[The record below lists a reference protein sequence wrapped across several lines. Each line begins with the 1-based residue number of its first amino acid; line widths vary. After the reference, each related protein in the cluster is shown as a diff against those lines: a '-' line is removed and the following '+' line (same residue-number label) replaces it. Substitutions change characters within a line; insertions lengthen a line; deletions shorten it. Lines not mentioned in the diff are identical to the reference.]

1 MGYKN
6 TLNLPKTKFP
16 MKANLVKKEPEILN
30 YWEKIDLYNYVQN
43 LRKGKKK
50 FVLHDGPPYANG
62 RIHIGTALN
71 KILKDFVVKY
81 KTMRGF
87 NSPYVPGW
95 DTHGLP
101 IEHKVTTEILGE
113 KAKSMS
119 KMEIRQ
125 KCAEY
130 AKKAIEDQKRDFMR
144 LGVRGRWAAP
154 YITLD
159 REYEAAVI
167 SIIKTLA
174 EKGLIYRGKK
184 PIFWC
189 PSCETA
195 LAEAEIEYKNHVS
208 PSIYVKFELNDEKN
222 THVIIWTTTPWTL
235 IANVAIAVHPDFIY
249 QKVKIDD
256 ENWIIAK
263 ELVGEVMKK
272 AGVNKYEIID
282 EFKGNDLEGRT
293 AKHPFINRNS
303 VIILA
308 DYVTIDTGTG
318 CVHTAPGHG
327 EEDYL
332 SGLRYNLPI
341 LSPVNNSGRFT
352 KEAGKYEGI
361 FVFDANKDIINDLQ
375 KSGKLVAQ
383 ENIEHSYPH
392 CWRCHNP
399 VIFRATEQW
408 FIGMDVNGLRNEVLE
423 KIDEVEWIP
432 SWGSNRIGS
441 MISERPDW
449 CISRQRIWGIPIP
462 AFYCKDCGEVI
473 LNPKVIE
480 HVENLIRENGTDIWF
495 EKNSKELLPEGFV
508 CPKCGSSNLEK
519 EEDILDVWID
529 SGASF
534 EAVLRKEE
542 ELTYPADMYLEGSD
556 QHRGWFHSSLILSV
570 AKHGAAPYKTVLT
583 HGFVKD
589 EEKRK
594 MSKSLGNVI
603 EPQRVIEKY
612 GADVLRLW
620 VASSDYTNDVS
631 VSMSILEQQV
641 DVYRKIRNT
650 LRFMLGNLSDFDPEK
665 DSVRYNELMELDK
678 VILSIFHRFLKNITE
693 YYEKYEFHKVYHA
706 INRFC
711 TVELSSLYLDILK
724 DRLYVEGATAIERR
738 SAQTV
743 MHEILVGLVKILAP
757 IMTFTMEEIYSYLP
771 NADRKYKT
779 IQAEE
784 WPEIKEEYINEDLE
798 RNWTILFDL
807 RDDVMKALERARNND
822 IIGHSLDAKI
832 LLKAKNEKIEKILKI
847 YEEELADLFIV
858 SQVELVKED
867 EDNFFEG
874 EEILV
879 KAVHAEGKKC
889 PRCWKY
895 FIPEDDTKELC
906 PRCER
911 VIKEFYLE

>member
-1 MGYKN
+1 MDYKN
-6 TLNLPKTKFP
+6 TLNLPKTNFP
-16 MKANLVKKEPEILN
+16 MKANLVKKEPEILK
-30 YWEKIDLYNYVQN
+30 YWEEIDLYNYVQN
-43 LRKGKKK
+43 LRKGRKK

-87 NSPYVPGW
+87 DSPYVPGW

-101 IEHKVTTEILGE
+101 IEHKVTTQVLGE
-113 KAKSMS
+113 KAKHMS
-119 KMEIRQ
+119 KMEIRR

-130 AKKAIEDQKRDFMR
+130 AMQAIEEQRKDFIR
-144 LGVRGRWAAP
+144 LGVRGRWEKP
-154 YITLD
+154 YLTLD
-159 REYEAAVI
+159 KNYEAAVI
-167 SIIKTLA
+167 SVIKTLV

-208 PSIYVKFELNDEKN
+208 PSIYVKFELKDEKN
-222 THVIIWTTTPWTL
+222 TYVIIWTTTPWTL
-235 IANVAIAVHPDFIY
+235 IANVAIAVHPDFTY
-249 QKVKIDD
+249 QKIKVGN
-256 ENWIIAK
+256 EFWIVAK
-263 ELVGEVMKK
+263 ELTEEVMKK
-272 AGVNKYEIID
+272 AGISNYEIVD
-282 EFKGNDLEGRT
+282 EIKGKELEGKV
-293 AKHPFINRNS
+293 AKHPFIDRDS

-327 EEDYL
+327 EEDYI
-332 SGLRYNLPI
+332 SGLKYNLPI
-341 LSPVNNSGRFT
+341 LSPVDNSGRFT
-352 KEAGKYEGI
+352 AEAGKYEGL
-361 FVFDANKDIINDLQ
+361 FVFDANKIIISDLQ
-375 KSGKLVAQ
+375 EIGKLVAS
-383 ENIEHSYPH
+383 EDIEHSYPH

-408 FIGMDVNGLRNEVLE
+408 FIGMDINDLRKEVLDKINEVQ
-423 KIDEVEWIP
+423 WIP

-462 AFYCKDCGEVI
+462 AFYCKDCGEIVFE
-473 LNPKVIE
+473 PKVIE
-480 HVENLIRENGTDIWF
+480 HVENLIKENGTDYWF
-495 EKNSKELLPEGFV
+495 EKSSKELLPENFT
-508 CPKCGSSNLEK
+508 CPKCGSNNIEK

-529 SGASF
+529 SGSSF
-534 EAVLRKEE
+534 EAVLKEE
-542 ELTYPADMYLEGSD
+542 EELSYPADMYLEGSD

-570 AKHGAAPYKTVLT
+570 AKHGVAPYKSVLT

-603 EPQRVIEKY
+603 EPQKVVDKF

-620 VASSDYTNDVS
+620 VASADYTNDVA

-650 LRFMLGNLSDFDPEK
+650 LRFMLGNLNDFEPLK
-665 DSVRYNELMELDK
+665 DSVKYEELLELDK
-678 VILSIFHRFLKNITE
+678 VMLSIFHRFLKNVTE
-693 YYEKYEFHKVYHA
+693 YYDRYEFHKVYHA
-706 INRFC
+706 VNKFC

-724 DRLYVEGATAIERR
+724 DRLYVEGPDSIERR

-743 MHEILVGLVKILAP
+743 IHEILIGLVKVLTP
-757 IMTFTMEEIYSYLP
+757 IMAFTTEEIYGYLP
-771 NADRKYKT
+771 SSDRKYKT
-779 IQAEE
+779 VQAEE
-784 WPEIKEEYINEDLE
+784 WPEFNENYINDELE
-798 RNWTILFDL
+798 KKWIAIFNLRNDI
-807 RDDVMKALERARNND
+807 MKALEKARNSD
-822 IIGHSLDAKI
+822 LIGHSLDAKV
-832 LLKAKNEKIEKILKI
+832 LLKAKSESLRKIL
-847 YEEELADLFIV
+847 EEYKKQLPDVFIV
-858 SQVELVKED
+858 SQVEFVETVEND
-867 EDNFFEG
+867 FIEG
-874 EEILV
+874 EDVFV
-879 KAVHAEGKKC
+879 KAVHADGKKC

-895 FIPEDDTKELC
+895 FVPNDEKSELC
-906 PRCER
+906 PRCDR
-911 VIKEFYLE
+911 VIKNFYLE

>member
-1 MGYKN
+1 MDYKN
-6 TLNLPKTKFP
+6 TLNLPKTDFP
-16 MKANLVKKEPEILN
+16 MKANLVKKEPEIIE
-30 YWEKIDLYNYVQN
+30 YWDKIDLYNYVQS
-43 LRKGKKK
+43 LRKGRKK

-87 NSPYVPGW
+87 DSPYVPGW

-101 IEHKVTTEILGE
+101 IEHKVTTEVLGE
-113 KAKSMS
+113 KSKNMS
-119 KMEIRQ
+119 KMEIRK

-130 AKKAIEDQKRDFMR
+130 AMQAIEDQRKDFIR
-144 LGVRGRWAAP
+144 LGVRGRWEKP
-154 YITLD
+154 YLTLD
-159 REYEAAVI
+159 KNYEAAVI
-167 SIIKTLA
+167 SVIKALV

-208 PSIYVKFELNDEKN
+208 PSIYVKFELKDEKD
-222 THVIIWTTTPWTL
+222 TYVIIWTTTPWTL
-235 IANVAIAVHPDFIY
+235 IANVAIAVHPDFTY
-249 QKVKIDD
+249 QKVKVGK
-256 ENWIIAK
+256 EYWIIAK
-263 ELVGEVMKK
+263 ELTDEVLKK
-272 AGVNKYEIID
+272 AGISDYETVE
-282 EFKGNDLEGRT
+282 EFRGKDLEGKIAR
-293 AKHPFINRNS
+293 HPFIDRDS

-327 EEDYL
+327 EEDYV
-332 SGLRYNLPI
+332 SGLKYNLPI
-341 LSPVNNSGRFT
+341 LSPVDNSGRFT
-352 KEAGKYEGI
+352 EEAGKYKGL
-361 FVFDANKDIINDLQ
+361 FVFDANKKIINDLQ
-375 KSGKLVAQ
+375 EIGKLVAS

-408 FIGMDVNGLRNEVLE
+408 FIGMDMKDLRKEVLGKINEVQ
-423 KIDEVEWIP
+423 WIP

-462 AFYCKDCGEVI
+462 AFYCKDCGEII
-473 LNPKVIE
+473 LEPKVIE
-480 HVENLIRENGTDIWF
+480 HVENLIRENGTDYWF
-495 EKNSKELLPEGFV
+495 EKDSKELLPENFV
-508 CPKCGSSNLEK
+508 CPKCGSNDIEK

-534 EAVLRKEE
+534 EAVLKEE
-542 ELTYPADMYLEGSD
+542 VDLTYPADMYLEGSD

-570 AKHGAAPYKTVLT
+570 AKYGEAPYRSVLT

-603 EPQRVIEKY
+603 EPQKVVEKF

-620 VASSDYTNDVS
+620 VASSDYTNDVA

-650 LRFMLGNLSDFDPEK
+650 LRFMLGNLNDFEPSK
-665 DSVRYNELMELDK
+665 DSVKYEELLELDK
-678 VILSIFHRFLKNITE
+678 VMLSIFHKFLKNVTE
-693 YYEKYEFHKVYHA
+693 YYDRYEFHKVYHA
-706 INRFC
+706 VNKFC

-724 DRLYVEGATAIERR
+724 DRLYVEGSDSIERR

-743 MHEILVGLVKILAP
+743 IHEILVGLVKILTP
-757 IMTFTMEEIYSYLP
+757 IMAFTTEEIYGYLP
-771 NADRKYKT
+771 SSDRKYRT
-779 IQAEE
+779 VQAEE
-784 WPEIKEEYINEDLE
+784 WPEFNEKYINEKLE
-798 RNWTILFDL
+798 EKWNAIFNL
-807 RDDVMKALERARNND
+807 RDDVMKALEKARNSD
-822 IIGHSLDAKI
+822 LIGHSLDAKV
-832 LLKAKNEKIEKILKI
+832 LLKPKSERLRKIL
-847 YEEELADLFIV
+847 EEYKKQLPDIFIV
-858 SQVELVKED
+858 SQVDFVEELED
-867 EDNFFEG
+867 DFVEG
-874 EEILV
+874 EDVFV
-879 KAVHAEGKKC
+879 KAVHADGKKC

-895 FIPEDDTKELC
+895 FVPFDEKSELC
-906 PRCER
+906 PRCDK
-911 VIKEFYLE
+911 VIKNFYLG

>member
-1 MGYKN
+1 VDYKN
-6 TLNLPKTKFP
+6 TLNLPKTAFP

-30 YWEKIDLYNYVQN
+30 YWREIDLYNYIQN
-43 LRKGKKK
+43 LRKGRKK
-50 FVLHDGPPYANG
+50 FILHDGPPYANG

-81 KTMRGF
+81 KTMQGYD
-87 NSPYVPGW
+87 SPYIPGW

-101 IEHKVTTEILGE
+101 IEHRVMTEVLGE
-113 KAKSMS
+113 KAKTMS
-119 KMEIRQ
+119 KMEIRR

-130 AKKAIEDQKRDFMR
+130 AKQAIEDQKSDFIR
-144 LGVRGRWAAP
+144 LGVRGRWEKP
-154 YITLD
+154 YLTLD
-159 REYEAAVI
+159 KEYEAAVI
-167 SIIKTLA
+167 SVIKTLVD
-174 EKGLIYRGKK
+174 KKLIYRGKK

-195 LAEAEIEYKNHVS
+195 LAEAEIEYKDHVS
-208 PSIYVKFELNDEKN
+208 PSIYVKFELKDERN
-222 THVIIWTTTPWTL
+222 TYVIIWTTTPWTL

-249 QKVKIDD
+249 QKIKVKD
-256 ENWIIAK
+256 ESWIVAK
-263 ELVGEVMKK
+263 ELVEEVTKK
-272 AGVNKYEIID
+272 AGVTEYKVID
-282 EFKGNDLEGRT
+282 EFKGSDLEGKLAR
-293 AKHPFINRNS
+293 HPFIDRDS
-303 VIILA
+303 VLILA
-308 DYVTIDTGTG
+308 NYVTIDTGTG

-332 SGLRYNLPI
+332 SGLKYNLPV
-341 LSPVNNSGRFT
+341 LSPVDNSGKFT
-352 KEAGKYEGI
+352 EEAGKYTGM
-361 FVFDANKDIINDLQ
+361 FVFDANNEIISDL
-375 KSGKLVAQ
+375 KKLGKLVVQ

-408 FIGMDVNGLRNEVLE
+408 FIGMDINDLRKDVLK
-423 KIDEVEWIP
+423 KIEEVEWLP

-462 AFYCKDCGEVI
+462 AFYCKDCGETI
-473 LNPKVIE
+473 LDTKVIE
-480 HVENLIRENGTDIWF
+480 HIENLVRENGTDIWF
-495 EKNSKELLPEGFV
+495 EKTSKELLPEGFV
-508 CPKCGSSNLEK
+508 CPRCRSINIEK

-542 ELTYPADMYLEGSD
+542 DLSYPADMYLEGSD

-570 AKHGAAPYKTVLT
+570 AKHGIAPYKSVLT

-603 EPQRVIEKY
+603 EPQKVVEKY

-650 LRFMLGNLSDFDPEK
+650 LRFMLGNLNDFDPSK
-665 DSVRYNELMELDK
+665 DSLKYEELKEIDK
-678 VILSIFHRFLKNITE
+678 AMLSIFHRFLKSVTE

-706 INRFC
+706 VNRLC
-711 TVELSSLYLDILK
+711 TVELSSLYLDIVK
-724 DRLYVEGATAIERR
+724 DRLYVEGPTSKKRR

-743 MHEILVGLVKILAP
+743 IHEMLVGLIKVLAP
-757 IMTFTMEEIYSYLP
+757 IMTFTTEEIYSHLP
-771 NADRKYKT
+771 NSDRKFKT
-779 IQAEE
+779 VQAEE
-784 WPEIKEEYINEDLE
+784 WPRVHETYINEQIE
-798 RNWTILFDL
+798 EKWNTLFKL
-807 RDDVMKALERARNND
+807 RDDVMKALEYARSKD
-822 IIGHSLDAKI
+822 IIGHSLDAKV
-832 LLKAKNEKIEKILKI
+832 LLKPKDEDIARILGEYKTN
-847 YEEELADLFIV
+847 LPDLFIV
-858 SQVELVKED
+858 SQVEIVENLED
-867 EDNFFEG
+867 SFLEG
-874 EEILV
+874 ERVFV
-879 KAVHAEGKKC
+879 KALHADGKKC

-895 FIPEDDTKELC
+895 FAVEDSTKELC
-906 PRCER
+906 PRCEN
-911 VIKEFYLE
+911 VIKEYYLE